1 MIAQSQHGRS
11 TASAALRVA
20 SGPHAQAHA
29 TLRPGR
35 TTVGRST
42 ANDVVLEDDLL
53 SPVHFAVAHAPGRPR
68 ALLRLEALGGPI
80 ILDGTTLPPGSS
92 TACRG
97 GTMFRAGSTQFE
109 LSGIAA
115 PAATSRWPSRT
126 ALATGFGAGVACA
139 AIALVSVALHAS
151 LSHKAVA
158 SWPSTGPHPVAAIS
172 RPLHSASAVHAQDA
186 LQQRLDAAGLSG
198 VALASLPNDA
208 VEARG
213 EIMQSQ
219 LAAWLETQRW
229 FDAQFGGK
237 ATLVD
242 QVSATNTAPPLAIAA
257 VWPGPNPYVIDGSGQ
272 KLFTGA
278 PLHAGWTLERIE
290 PDRVIIRRS
299 GQTLA
304 VRF

>member
-1 MIAQSQHGRS
+1 MTASSQHGHS
-11 TASAALRVA
+11 IAVALRVA
-20 SGPHAQAHA
+20 SGPHAQAQA
-29 TLRPGR
+29 TLGPGR

-42 ANDVVLEDDLL
+42 SNDVVLEDPMMAPL
-53 SPVHFAVAHAPGRPR
+53 HFAVAHAPGRPR
-68 ALLRLEALGGPI
+68 ASLRLEALDGPL
-80 ILDGTTLPPGSS
+80 ILDGRTLPPGSS
-92 TACRG
+92 IACGG
-97 GTMFRAGSTQFE
+97 GTVFHAGSTEFE
-109 LSGIAA
+109 LSGSGAA
-115 PAATSRWPSRT
+115 AAVRRWPSRT
-126 ALATGFGAGVACA
+126 ALATGFGAGVVCA
-139 AIALVSVALHAS
+139 GIALVSVALHAS
-151 LSHKAVA
+151 LSRKAVV
-158 SWPSTGPHPVAAIS
+158 GPHPVAAIS
-172 RPLHSASAVHAQDA
+172 RPLHPAASVHAQDA
-186 LQQRLDAAGLSG
+186 LQQRLDSAGLSG
-198 VALASLPNDA
+198 IALASLPNGA

-219 LAAWLETQRW
+219 LAAWLDTQRW
-229 FDAQFGGK
+229 FDGQFGGK

-278 PLHAGWTLERIE
+278 PLRSGWTLERIE